1 MNQTTLITTEN
12 TVFNRQQSIYDNST
26 TYPNNSEL
34 LIVIWLRT
42 ASDTN
47 FGLIESKIENSADF
61 LKPFYDA
68 PKECEEYILT
78 SPKNVKIF
86 FILPI
91 KYTSILL
98 ENIHNLQV
106 LHSIYIYDES
116 SNNQEINAYP
126 KVMMCEKNLRCIVQK

>member
-1 MNQTTLITTEN
+1 MNQTTLMTTEN
-12 TVFNRQQSIYDNST
+12 TVFNRQRSIYDNST
-26 TYPNNSEL
+26 TYLNNSEL
-34 LIVIWLRT
+34 LIVVWLRT

-47 FGLIESKIENSADF
+47 FGLIESKIENSADY
-61 LKPFYDA
+61 LKPFYDT
-68 PKECEEYILT
+68 PKECEEYILN

-116 SNNQEINAYP
+116 SNKQEISVYP
-126 KVMMCEKNLRCIVQK
+126 KVIMNEKNFRCII